1 MVDYDGTIVTAQGIY
16 VNPYYNYMY
25 ATAFYTTSDINKKKN
40 IEILSEHIRKFTF
53 KETNKDSYGVIAQ
66 EVPEMFREGEEGNM
80 TVNYNSI
87 LSYYVGLLEN
97 KVDDLE
103 ERNKKLRT
111 NIEELYNKFIVN
123 K

>member
-1 MVDYDGTIVTAQGIY
+1 
-16 VNPYYNYMY
+16 
-25 ATAFYTTSDINKKKN
+25 
-40 IEILSEHIRKFTF
+40 
-53 KETNKDSYGVIAQ
+53 
-66 EVPEMFREGEEGNM
+66 MFREGEEGNM

-111 NIEELYNKFIVN
+111 NIEELYDKFIVN